1 MVLDAHLLRPMIR
14 LLTDKPQKNDK
25 AQDELEFGMVH
36 VDGHRTIRI
45 FLSNVTDVTAKW
57 SLNYVK
63 FPKKSTIGY
72 MTKTAWENENL
83 DKLDDPEV
91 FEFSVTEVSINR
103 QTKNF
108 EHNNKLTTI

>member
-1 MVLDAHLLRPMIR
+1 M
-14 LLTDKPQKNDK
+14 
-25 AQDELEFGMVH
+25 
-36 VDGHRTIRI
+36 RI

-83 DKLDDPEV
+83 EKLDDPDV
-91 FEFSVTEVSINR
+91 FEFSVTEVFSHNIYRDYYRGRSREKVCLLEKSQKDFACHPCPKTRSKRNTCHKLSSSI
-103 QTKNF
+103 
-108 EHNNKLTTI
+108 LG